1 MPNDSEIIHEKDDVE
16 LEPIPSEIED
26 EESTPEEFEI
36 ATIPADFTLETLF
49 SKWKSEEIV
58 IPKFQRG
65 FVWKKRQSS
74 MLVESFMMGLPVPQI
89 FLYTDAE
96 QKLLIIDGQQ
106 RLRSIFYFFEG
117 YFGEPDERG
126 RRTVFKLSEINV
138 KSKWYNRSF
147 DEFEDSNKRRFK
159 NSVLRAI
166 IVKQLDPDDDTSV
179 YHIFE
184 RLNTGGTLLKDQEV
198 RNCVYGGKLNDL
210 LFDLN
215 QYPAWRRIL
224 GKPKPDSR
232 QKDIELILRYIALFN
247 WLDRYKK
254 KPMKDFLSTCM
265 KRQKNPDESFL
276 SGEKTRF
283 EQTCDIVIRTLGD
296 KPFSPRGPLN
306 ASVFDSV
313 FTAFAKNVNR
323 CPDDIQLRYQQL
335 LKNEDFD
342 TNTRSATT
350 DPERVSQRFELA
362 MNLFLRGSA

>member
-1 MPNDSEIIHEKDDVE
+1 MLNNSETTHEKDDIE
-16 LEPIPSEIED
+16 LEPISSEIED
-26 EESTPEEFEI
+26 EESTPKEFEI
-36 ATIPADFTLETLF
+36 ATIPADFTLETLYN
-49 SKWKSEEIV
+49 KWKSEEIV

-65 FVWKKRQSS
+65 FVWKKRQST
-74 MLVESFMMGLPVPQI
+74 MLIESFMMGLPVPQI
-89 FLYTDAE
+89 FLYTDVE

-126 RRTVFKLSEINV
+126 KRTVFKLSEINE
-138 KSKWYNRSF
+138 KSKWYNKSF
-147 DEFEDSNKRRFK
+147 DEFEDPSKRRFK

-198 RNCVYGGKLNDL
+198 RNCVYGGKLNEL
-210 LFDLN
+210 LLDLN

-232 QKDIELILRYIALFN
+232 QKDIELILRYMALFN
-247 WLDRYKK
+247 WLAQYK
-254 KPMKDFLSTCM
+254 KPMKDFLSTYM
-265 KRQKNPDESFL
+265 KRQKNPKDDFL
-276 SGEKTRF
+276 NEERRRF
-283 EQTCDIVIRTLGD
+283 QETCDLVIKTLGD

-306 ASVFDSV
+306 ASVFDSL
-313 FTAFAKNVNR
+313 FTAFAKNVNK
-323 CPDDIQLRYQQL
+323 CPSDIQLRYQRL
-335 LKNEDFD
+335 LKNGDFD
-342 TNTRSATT
+342 TSTRSATT

-362 MNLFLRGSA
+362 MNLFL